1 MGTFL
6 NIENYVTAAMEQFVV
21 PKNFFVT
28 AGVAQDGAS
37 ELNAFDIALKDA
49 GITQCNLVNVSSI
62 LPAECVEIPPVTIPA
77 GAITYTV
84 LAKMAGTSGEHIG
97 CGIGWAWGTL
107 PEGGKYGIV
116 AEHHGYCDE
125 EYAQKKL
132 LIKLKR
138 MAEVRKLTLTETKT
152 CIRSIEVKESKYGC
166 VVTALVYT
174 N

>member
-1 MGTFL
+1 
-6 NIENYVTAAMEQFVV
+6 MEQFSV
-21 PKNFFVT
+21 PGSFFVV
-28 AGVAQDGAS
+28 AGNAQDGAS
-37 ELNAFDIALKDA
+37 ELNAFDMALKDA

-62 LPAECVEIPPVTIPA
+62 LPADCKEISPLNIPP
-77 GAITYTV
+77 GAITYCV
-84 LAKMAGTSGEHIG
+84 MAKMSGTSGEHIG

-107 PEGGKYGIV
+107 PDGGRYGIV

-125 EYAQKKL
+125 EYTQKKL

-152 CIRSIEVKESKYGC
+152 CIKSMEVKESKYGC